1 MCAFCCTCQL
11 DSERVKAPVHY
22 WHNALHGGSHS
33 DGMSAVGPFCVVH
46 TQVHQ
51 VWSMSFTSSP
61 TSSLS
66 PGCQGVSSLR
76 AHSQPV
82 PRGGTPQPRQ
92 GVLCEEMYTPGVPD
106 HPPLHAVGW

>member
-1 MCAFCCTCQL
+1 M
-11 DSERVKAPVHY
+11 KAPVHY
-22 WHNALHGGSHS
+22 GHNGLHGGSHS
-33 DGMSAVGPFCVVH
+33 DGMSTVGPFCVVH
-46 TQVHQ
+46 TYPSQAPP
-51 VWSMSFTSSP
+51 SP
-61 TSSLS
+61 PLS

-92 GVLCEEMYTPGVPD
+92 GVLCEEMYTSGVPD